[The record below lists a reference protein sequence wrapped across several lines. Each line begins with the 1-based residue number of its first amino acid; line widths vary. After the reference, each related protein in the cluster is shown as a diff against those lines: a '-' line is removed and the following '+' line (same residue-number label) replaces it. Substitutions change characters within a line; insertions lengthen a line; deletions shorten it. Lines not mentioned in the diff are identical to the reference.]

1 MTMALSIRRLPK
13 AVVLLIVGASV
24 ACTGGS
30 PAVGSVHSPTPAS
43 ALSSPSAHATAVTS
57 PVSAQPAYGLLSTT
71 PNGTD
76 PYTVS
81 LIGIDGKV
89 VASAQASSP
98 TAVSCGTAGAAV
110 VPLPISA
117 SGSRAYL
124 MDAQGAIHS
133 LAPNGDTGQ
142 VTTVPA
148 APGRR
153 SMFAVSAD
161 DRHIAVVVAD
171 FSSSGAATRLYVEDL
186 SGGSNHIDTFSETGA
201 NTLWPVGWLG
211 TDKLVLAVMPACDQV
226 GTQHFA
232 ATAIHIVEAAT
243 ADRLYSIGGPN
254 CTPNIPTSLA
264 GVVCQLAGGTIQVL
278 SWTNTLSRPGYLPA
292 EPQVPMYLAPDGSAI
307 AVSDGPNSSTIEAR
321 GYPKLPM
328 NVCGW
333 IDSTHVFSGSD
344 AQNQASVG
352 DITNS
357 KMVSVPVQG
366 VCAGRIPN
374 EL

>member
-1 MTMALSIRRLPK
+1 MGPPNRMLPK
-13 AVVLLIVGASV
+13 AVVLVIVGASV
-24 ACTGGS
+24 ACSGGS
-30 PAVGSVHSPTPAS
+30 PAVGVVHSPTPVS
-43 ALSSPSAHATAVTS
+43 TLSSPSARATAVTS
-57 PVSAQPAYGLLSTT
+57 PVPVPPAYGLLTDA
-71 PNGTD
+71 PNGANL
-76 PYTVS
+76 YTVS

-110 VPLPISA
+110 VPLPIST

-124 MDAQGAIHS
+124 MDAQGAIHF

-142 VTTVPA
+142 ATAVPA
-148 APGRR
+148 AAGRR

-161 DRHIAVVVAD
+161 DRRIAVVVAD
-171 FSSSGAATRLYVEDL
+171 FSSSGAATKLYVEDL
-186 SGGSNHIDTFSETGA
+186 NGGSNHVDTFSESGA

-211 TDKLVLAVMPACDQV
+211 TDQLVLAVMPACNQA
-226 GTQHFA
+226 GSQPIG

-243 ADRLYSIGGPN
+243 ADRIHTIGGPD

-264 GVVCQLAGGTIQVL
+264 GVVCQFPGGGMEVLA
-278 SWTNTLSRPGYLPA
+278 WNNTFSRPGYLPA
-292 EPQVPMYLAPDGSAI
+292 EPKVPMYLSPDGSAI
-307 AVSDGPNSSTIEAR
+307 ALSPSAGTATIEGR
-321 GYPKLPM
+321 GYANLHM

-333 IDSTHVFSGSD
+333 IDSTHVLSGSD

-357 KMVSVPVQG
+357 NMVSVLAQG

-374 EL
+374 GL